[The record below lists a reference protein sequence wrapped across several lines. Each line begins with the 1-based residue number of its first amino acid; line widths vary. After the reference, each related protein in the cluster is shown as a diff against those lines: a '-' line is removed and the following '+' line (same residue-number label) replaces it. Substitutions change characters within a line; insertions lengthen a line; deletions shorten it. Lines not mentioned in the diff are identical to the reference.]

1 MFLGPVDSKSSS
13 EGCDTDLIGVVIV
26 VTSAVESGGEEI
38 DVVDSM
44 SQ

>member
-1 MFLGPVDSKSSS
+1 MFLGAVDSKSSS
-13 EGCDTDLIGVVIV
+13 EGCDIDLIGVVIL
-26 VTSAVESGGEEI
+26 VTSAAESGGEDI